1 MGSKPGRTLLLQHPA
16 AQRSVGKAKFKGVF
30 SQCVSQRKSL
40 TKENVCG
47 RRAIGF
53 IIQAVDGCVSLGL
66 PTSLA
71 RFPIIERKF
80 TATHQPHLKAAAA
93 KVRPLDPAAEIL
105 SLLVRDIIC
114 VHEVHSRYYGPRHAQ
129 YAQCLDF

>member
-16 AQRSVGKAKFKGVF
+16 AQRTVGKAKFKAVF

-40 TKENVCG
+40 KKENVCG

-71 RFPIIERKF
+71 RFPIIDRKF
-80 TATHQPHLKAAAA
+80 PHQ
-93 KVRPLDPAAEIL
+93 RPLLI
-105 SLLVRDIIC
+105 SLISKPLLPK
-114 VHEVHSRYYGPRHAQ
+114 Y
-129 YAQCLDF
+129 